1 MPSSINHVLYD
12 DEKCEGCKK
21 LMADCVC
28 FECPTCH
35 GTGLVNPLSPGA
47 RQGFLLCC
55 NNRLSRLRRQRRNI
69 AKERA

>member
-35 GTGLVNPLSPGA
+35 GTGLVNPLS
-47 RQGFLLCC
+47 RV
-55 NNRLSRLRRQRRNI
+55 R
-69 AKERA
+69 AKDFFCVATTDCPDCDGSGEI